1 MKSRY
6 SLIALALF
14 TALAIAA
21 VLAVTVAPESYMAFV
36 NPEVLIQ
43 SAIAAAAAGGF
54 MVGDIQLVRSKELR
68 TQRATLAEAN
78 RKCLDKIAT
87 ETNTARVKELE
98 AEWDL
103 RDNDIL
109 KLDKDIAR
117 AERQEALDS
126 ELAQPLNPERRSG
139 RLPGNQPEGT
149 EEERKARYR
158 SAFFNYLRGGPQFLS
173 PEDQQLLRSGWQTL
187 TPQEARAMS
196 LTVAAGGYT
205 VPEGFLAQ
213 LQQNMLLFG
222 GVRPMCNVFTTG
234 SGNSLPMPTVDDTT
248 NEASIVGE
256 GSALT
261 SPQDPVFG
269 VVTFGAFMYR
279 TMCLASFELL
289 QDTAF
294 DLDGFIRGIV
304 AERVARGTNRHFT
317 TGNGSTQPQ
326 GFIPGGSSG
335 VTGSSATSI
344 STDDLVDLEHSV
356 DPAYRTG
363 PKVGFQMADSTLK
376 ILKKLKDSQ
385 NRPLWLPGF
394 AVREPDTI
402 LGYKYGIN
410 QHMAPVAAS
419 NKSLAFG
426 DWSKYWIR
434 DIGQLLIVR
443 ANELHLQNG
452 QVGFYVFSRHD
463 GKVVDAG
470 TDPLRHLT
478 HPSPN

>member
-1 MKSRY
+1 MKRKH
-6 SLIALALF
+6 LIVAAVALA
-14 TALAIAA
+14 AVA
-21 VLAVTVAPESYMAFV
+21 VLAVTVAPESYAAFV
-36 NPEVLIQ
+36 DPQALLAALV
-43 SAIAAAAAGGF
+43 IAGAGGF
-54 MVGDIQLVRSKELR
+54 VGDIELLRSKELR
-68 TQRATLAEAN
+68 QKRAELVETN
-78 RKCLDKIAT
+78 RKLLDKIAA
-87 ETNTARVKELE
+87 ETDQARVKELE
-98 AEWDL
+98 TEWDK
-103 RDNDIL
+103 RDADII
-109 KLDKDIAR
+109 KLSADVTR
-117 AERQEALDS
+117 AERQEALDA
-126 ELAQPLNPERRSG
+126 ELRLPANERRSG
-139 RLPGNQPEGT
+139 REPGPTQQGT
-149 EEERKARYR
+149 DEERKARYR
-158 SAFFNYLRGGPQFLS
+158 AAFFNYLRMGPQFMS
-173 PEDQQLLRSGWQTL
+173 PEDQQILRTGWQSV

-205 VPEGFLAQ
+205 VPEGFIAQ
-213 LQQNMLLFG
+213 LQQNMLAFG
-222 GVRPMCNVFTTG
+222 GVRPMANVFTTG
-234 SGNSLPMPTVDDTT
+234 SGNSLPMPTTDDTS
-248 NEASIVGE
+248 NEAAIVGE

-261 SPQDPVFG
+261 SPQDPTFG
-269 VVTFGAFMYR
+269 VITFGAFMYR
-279 TMCLASFELL
+279 TLCLASIELL

-294 DLDGFIRGIV
+294 DLDSFIRGIV

-317 TGNGSTQPQ
+317 VGNGSTQPH
-326 GFIPGGSSG
+326 GFIPASSSG

-363 PKVGFQMADSTLK
+363 PKVGWQMADGTLK

-410 QHMAPVAAS
+410 QHMAAVAAS

-443 ANELHLQNG
+443 ANELHIGNG
-452 QVGFYVFSRHD
+452 QIGFYVFSRHD
-463 GKVVDAG
+463 AKMVDAG
-470 TDPLRHLT
+470 TDPVKHLT

>member
-1 MKSRY
+1 MKRSMY
-6 SLIALALF
+6 C
-14 TALAIAA
+14 A
-21 VLAVTVAPESYMAFV
+21 VLALAVAATVVPAAFAFGVTPDALIVAGMSSLALLGGV
-36 NPEVLIQ
+36 GKVDLI
-43 SAIAAAAAGGF
+43 
-54 MVGDIQLVRSKELR
+54 RSKDLR
-68 TQRATLAEAN
+68 QQRASLVEENGKVLERIGAE
-78 RKCLDKIAT
+78 KDQ
-87 ETNTARVKELE
+87 ARVKELE
-98 AEWDL
+98 TEWDK
-103 RDNDIL
+103 RND
-109 KLDKDIAR
+109 DIDVLSQQIER
-117 AERQEALDS
+117 AETQEAQERDML
-126 ELAQPLNPERRSG
+126 EPANERRSG
-139 RLPGNQPEGT
+139 RPSEQQPQGT
-149 EEERKARYR
+149 DEERKAQYKG
-158 SAFFNYLRGGPQFLS
+158 AFFNYLRFGPQFMT
-173 PEDQQLLRSGWQTL
+173 PEDQKVLRAGWQGL
-187 TPQEARAMS
+187 NPAEQRAMS

-213 LQQNMLLFG
+213 LQQNMLAFG
-222 GVRPMCNVFTTG
+222 GVRPMCTTFTTG
-234 SGNSLPMPTVDDTT
+234 SGNSLPMPTTDDTS
-248 NEASIVGE
+248 NEAAIVGE

-279 TMCLASFELL
+279 TLCLASIELL

-294 DLDGFIRGIV
+294 DLDSFIRGIV

-317 TGNGSTQPQ
+317 VGNGSTQPQ

-356 DPAYRTG
+356 DPAYRAS
-363 PKVGFQMADSTLK
+363 PKAGWQMADGTLK

-410 QHMAPVAAS
+410 QHMAAVAAS

-443 ANELHLQNG
+443 ANELHIANG

-470 TDPLRHLT
+470 TDPLKHLT